1 MFIPEPS
8 LLKKLKNNYI
18 YYRGRFQHKD
28 PFLNLENNHLGWKDC
43 DWEVPPVA
51 EETIDRIATMMTI
64 YPRYT
69 YKRNLNTICH
79 RMVV

>member
-1 MFIPEPS
+1 M
-8 LLKKLKNNYI
+8 
-18 YYRGRFQHKD
+18 
-28 PFLNLENNHLGWKDC
+28 NLENNHLGWKDC

-69 YKRNLNTICH
+69 YNRNLNTICNG
-79 RMVV
+79 MVVGTGPLACLSLFITFHKDFILEL